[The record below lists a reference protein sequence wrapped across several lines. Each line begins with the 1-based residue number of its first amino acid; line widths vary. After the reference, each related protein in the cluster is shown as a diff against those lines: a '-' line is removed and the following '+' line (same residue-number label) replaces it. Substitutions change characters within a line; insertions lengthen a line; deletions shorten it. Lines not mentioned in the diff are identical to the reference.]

1 MGVKVRERKPGE
13 WWIFIDHKGQRKA
26 VKVGSESAAKKAAAK
41 MEEGFAKGA
50 VLPVPRTKVLFKDQF
65 KKWIG
70 QHVGMSCEVSTVETY
85 GDTWRNHVQEHFGN
99 LPLDA
104 IDREKIREFYRV
116 KKEEG
121 YARATIHNMRNVI
134 SGVIELAIEDKLL
147 EVNPTL
153 KSGKYLRDAQGKRDA
168 EFLTKEEGKLLLDAA
183 KKYPVFYPF
192 FLTALRTGLRQGEL
206 IGLRWDDIDW
216 SGRFLTVRRTIYRKE
231 AKIPKS
237 GKTRRVD
244 MSDQLMSILRDHKRA
259 ATAAALKAGKSL
271 PAYVFTTRNQTP
283 FEPSWIRDVFGKC
296 LKASG
301 LRAVPF
307 HALRHSF
314 ASALIGNGAPLAYVM
329 AQMGHSSIRITVD
342 TYGHLVPGANR
353 EEVNKLDDA
362 GYRSESATPAQPAA
376 VGFRNISINK
386 GHFETLQSCAVDN
399 GDGND

>member
-1 MGVKVRERKPGE
+1 MGVKVRERVEGSGV
-13 WWIFIDHKGQRKA
+13 WWIFIDHKGRRKA
-26 VKVGSESAAKKAAAK
+26 VKVGSEAAANKAAKK

-50 VLPVPRTKVLFKDQF
+50 VLPSPRAKVLFRDHY

-85 GDTWRNHVQEHFGN
+85 GDTWKNHVQEHFGN
-99 LPLDA
+99 LTLDA

-134 SGVIELAIEDKLL
+134 SGVIELAIDDKIVD
-147 EVNPTL
+147 VNPTL
-153 KSGKYLRDAQGKRDA
+153 KTGKYLRDAKGKRDA
-168 EFLTKEEGKLLLDAA
+168 EFLTPEEGRLLLDAA
-183 KKYPVFYPF
+183 RKFPVFYPF

-216 SGRFLTVRRTIYRKE
+216 NGKFLTVNRTIYRKE

-237 GKTRRVD
+237 GKSRKVD
-244 MSDQLMSILRDHKRA
+244 MSDQLLAVLHDHKRVL
-259 ATAAALKAGKSL
+259 TAAALKAGKTL
-271 PAYVFTTRNQTP
+271 PEYVFTTRKQTL
-283 FEPSWIRDVFGKC
+283 FDSTWVRDVFGRC

-301 LRAVPF
+301 LRAIPF

-314 ASALIGNGAPLAYVM
+314 ASALIANGAPLNYVKE
-329 AQMGHSSIRITVD
+329 QMGHSSIRITVD

-362 GYRSESATPAQPAA
+362 GYWKSATPAQPAA
-376 VGFRNISINK
+376 VGFRNGVIN
-386 GHFETLQSCAVDN
+386 QRYSDSPQICAT
-399 GDGND
+399 